1 MCNQTLQHCQT
12 CTFKNLLNI
21 SKAHKDTHS
30 HPLVLYCILS
40 LFCLYSLS
48 YFMGLSR
55 IHSLPQ
61 GVHHL
66 EALWEPPV
74 AHQLVPKMPLI
85 ILVPD
90 PVRNQDQSPGK
101 MSLCSFDCMS
111 TVTKI
116 EPKSTNA
123 LLLRSRSR
131 RSSRRHHS
139 RSRSRSYRRRS
150 RSRSR
155 SWRRRR
161 SHSRSPMS
169 NRRRHIGNR
178 VCTTCIWLTLNNA
191 WIRLPIAAVCS
202 LSK

>member
-1 MCNQTLQHCQT
+1 
-12 CTFKNLLNI
+12 
-21 SKAHKDTHS
+21 
-30 HPLVLYCILS
+30 
-40 LFCLYSLS
+40 
-48 YFMGLSR
+48 MGLSR

-74 AHQLVPKMPLI
+74 AHQLVPKMALI

-90 PVRNQDQSPGK
+90 LVRNQDQSPGK

-116 EPKSTNA
+116 ELKSTNTFV
-123 LLLRSRSR
+123 LRSRSR

-178 VCTTCIWLTLNNA
+178 VCTCIWLSLNSA
-191 WIRLPIAAVCS
+191 WIKLPIAVVCN
-202 LSK
+202 LSKEM